1 MTSLV
6 LHPDHDCA
14 PHAVRTLAMACAMA
28 LNLTALL
35 IALRPL
41 PLTPLALPSVSPETR
56 ANVFDSPP
64 PPAPPLPILRP
75 VMHAPRTATV
85 PTTSPAIASPTPA
98 PAQPVATREPSTI
111 SAPTTTLAVTTAVP
125 GTSEATIEY
134 ATASPPDYPIEALR
148 QGIEGTVLLRVL
160 VDENGKPLQVI
171 VVHGSGSHLL
181 DQAAR
186 EHVLAAWRFHPAQRN
201 GHAIQAWAQ
210 VPVKFDLARG

>member
-6 LHPDHDCA
+6 LHPNHDCA
-14 PHAVRTLAMACAMA
+14 PHAVRTIAMACAMA

-35 IALRPL
+35 VALRPL
-41 PLTPLALPSVSPETR
+41 PLTPLALPPISPETR
-56 ANVFDSPP
+56 ANVLDSKPP
-64 PPAPPLPILRP
+64 PVPPPILRP

-85 PTTSPAIASPTPA
+85 PTPSPAIASPTPA
-98 PAQPVATREPSTI
+98 PALPVATREPSTI
-111 SAPTTTLAVTTAVP
+111 SAPTTTPAATIAAQD
-125 GTSEATIEY
+125 TSEATIEY

-148 QGIEGTVLLRVL
+148 QGIEGTVLLSVL

-186 EHVLAAWRFHPAQRN
+186 EHVLAAWRFHPAQRD

-210 VPVKFDLARG
+210 VPVKFDLARS

>member
-1 MTSLV
+1 MTV
-6 LHPDHDCA
+6 G
-14 PHAVRTLAMACAMA
+14 RTHFHSG
-28 LNLTALL
+28 LN
-35 IALRPL
+35 
-41 PLTPLALPSVSPETR
+41 
-56 ANVFDSPP
+56 
-64 PPAPPLPILRP
+64 
-75 VMHAPRTATV
+75 
-85 PTTSPAIASPTPA
+85 TTTPA
-98 PAQPVATREPSTI
+98 ATIAAQ
-111 SAPTTTLAVTTAVP
+111 

-186 EHVLAAWRFHPAQRN
+186 EHVLAAWRFHPAQRD